1 MPKISGV
8 ELVKKLRSVRMGL
21 PVIMATDTLPTH
33 ELAQIPCLEPA
44 ATLAKPCTAG
54 QLLDAVKNVLHAVL
68 PKSNHQALPSKRT
81 LDVLLILLTLPILIP
96 LALLIALLIRSVSA
110 GPVLFRQERVG
121 YRGRR
126 FRCFKFR
133 TMLVDADT
141 TTHQGHLRHLMN
153 SNTPMMKMDARGDP
167 RIIPFGL
174 FLRASGLDEL
184 PQLINVLRGEMSL
197 VGPRPC
203 LPYEY
208 DNYLPWQ
215 KERFETL
222 PGLTGL
228 WQVSGKNR
236 TTFVEMIQFDID
248 YAKSRSLSLDFV
260 IILKTIPVLLIQMG
274 DTRKRR
280 RILTDSGQPGRVIAP
295 LASSPYFMPGA
306 VFGRPAG
313 IRNAVDKMK
322 EQAAEGAIWQNK

>member
-1 MPKISGV
+1 MKNDNV
-8 ELVKKLRSVRMGL
+8 LRAGESTG
-21 PVIMATDTLPTH
+21 
-33 ELAQIPCLEPA
+33 AQAQCQ
-44 ATLAKPCTAG
+44 ATLSNHILMLG
-54 QLLDAVKNVLHAVL
+54 DVLHKVFS
-68 PKSNHQALPSKRT
+68 KSNHQDLRWKRT
-81 LDVLLILLTLPILIP
+81 QDALLILLILPILIP

-141 TTHQGHLRHLMN
+141 ATHQGHLRQLMN
-153 SNTPMMKMDARGDP
+153 SDAPMMKMDSRGDP

-208 DNYLPWQ
+208 DRYLPWQ
-215 KERFETL
+215 KERFEAL

-228 WQVSGKNR
+228 WQVNGKNR
-236 TTFVEMIQFDID
+236 TTFAEMIQFDID
-248 YAKSRSLSLDFV
+248 YTRSKSRRLDSL
-260 IILKTIPVLLIQMG
+260 IILKTIPALVVQLW

-280 RILTDSGQPGRVIAP
+280 KMRADSGQPEPAIP
-295 LASSPYFMPGA
+295 ASALNPFSMSGA
-306 VFGRPAG
+306 VFSAAG
-313 IRNAVDKMK
+313 TENR
-322 EQAAEGAIWQNK
+322 GS